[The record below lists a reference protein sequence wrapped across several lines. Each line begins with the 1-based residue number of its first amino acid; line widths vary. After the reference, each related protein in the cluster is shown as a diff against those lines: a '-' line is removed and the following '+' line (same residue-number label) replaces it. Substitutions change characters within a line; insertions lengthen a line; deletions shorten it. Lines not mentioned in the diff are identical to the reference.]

1 MTASCSFRILAH
13 QITVSAPADLLCRVS
28 AFAGNNAE
36 QDIPCRY
43 RLSYSIAAGRDGCTL
58 REEGAVF
65 GRTALAEDAVLALA
79 ERLRLRILD
88 YLARGG
94 WMLLHAGL
102 ATVADRRT
110 LLVGGPAS
118 SRAGLAARLLA
129 GGARVEGA
137 DVVAVRDGIAVAC
150 PFRLR
155 LDSAAMA
162 GLPGLAQ
169 RGELPCFGGRGSAAA
184 AAGDERIGV
193 ADPAVFGLPWRI
205 EVGPA
210 AALLVLDGSRAQDGA
225 PAVLSPAAA
234 LRAVLAAQLGSFQ
247 LDGGEA
253 VRQAAR
259 LIQSAHGGLLTANPG
274 TGLLPAARR

>member
-13 QITVSAPADLLCRVS
+13 QVTVSAPAGILCQVN
-28 AFAGNNAE
+28 AFAGNDAG

-43 RLSYSIAAGRDGCTL
+43 RMSYSIAAGRDCFVL
-58 REEGAVF
+58 REEGAIF
-65 GRTALAEDAVLALA
+65 GRAAVAEDAVLAVA
-79 ERLRLRILD
+79 ERLRLRVLD

-102 ATVADRRT
+102 ATVTGRRT
-110 LLVGGPAS
+110 LLVGGPAT
-118 SRAGLAARLLA
+118 SRAGLAARLFAA
-129 GGARVEGA
+129 GAQVEGA

-150 PFRLR
+150 PFRLL
-155 LDSAAMA
+155 LDK
-162 GLPGLAQ
+162 
-169 RGELPCFGGRGSAAA
+169 
-184 AAGDERIGV
+184 RILV
-193 ADPAVFGLPWRI
+193 ADPAAFGLPWRI

-210 AALLVLDGSRAQDGA
+210 AALLVLDGSGPPDGA

-234 LRAVLAAQLGSFQ
+234 LGAVLNAQVGSFQ

-259 LIQSAHGGLLTANPG
+259 LIQSARGGLLSAHPG
-274 TGLLPAARR
+274 TGLLLAARR